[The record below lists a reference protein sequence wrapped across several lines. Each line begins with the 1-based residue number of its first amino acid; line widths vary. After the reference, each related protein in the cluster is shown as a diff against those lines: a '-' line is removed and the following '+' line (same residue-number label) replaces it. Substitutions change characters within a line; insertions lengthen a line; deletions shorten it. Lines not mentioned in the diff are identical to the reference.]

1 MKGYWIN
8 HVIDIEDPERF
19 GVYTEASMPM
29 FQSDNQYGANILLF
43 SPVAVTVWGKSRPSM
58 RLLPSSTAFRPPLN
72 FGTVVHQHAG
82 EQNIQL
88 ATALGV
94 DSISKA
100 MEIYYSPEYGAALAA
115 GAWREMRPT
124 SFSVPYVQLRCHSK
138 KVQSI
143 LQHLSTAIVAGFCHP
158 WSC

>member
-29 FQSDNQYGANILLF
+29 FQSDNQYGAKILLF
-43 SPVAVTVWGKSRPSM
+43 GPVAATV
-58 RLLPSSTAFRPPLN
+58 
-72 FGTVVHQHAG
+72 
-82 EQNIQL
+82 
-88 ATALGV
+88 LGNPV
-94 DSISKA
+94 QYAAVAEFDSISKV

-143 LQHLSTAIVAGFCHP
+143 LRHLSTAIVAGFCHP

>member
-19 GVYTEASMPM
+19 
-29 FQSDNQYGANILLF
+29 
-43 SPVAVTVWGKSRPSM
+43 
-58 RLLPSSTAFRPPLN
+58 
-72 FGTVVHQHAG
+72 
-82 EQNIQL
+82 
-88 ATALGV
+88 GV

-124 SFSVPYVQLRCHSK
+124 SFSVPYVQLRCHSRED
-138 KVQSI
+138 SI
-143 LQHLSTAIVAGFCHP
+143 DPTTPEHSDCCRLLLPRLHAVEFC
-158 WSC
+158 

>member
-19 GVYTEASMPM
+19 
-29 FQSDNQYGANILLF
+29 
-43 SPVAVTVWGKSRPSM
+43 
-58 RLLPSSTAFRPPLN
+58 
-72 FGTVVHQHAG
+72 
-82 EQNIQL
+82 
-88 ATALGV
+88 GV

-143 LQHLSTAIVAGFCHP
+143 LRHMSTAIVAGFCHP